1 MKIKSNFSLKK
12 LFFNDKFVIAFSI
25 VIAIISWMVITIVQA
40 PETEFIIHDVPITIQ
55 VEGTAAGERGLDI
68 INNEKTIQTVS
79 VSVKGPKYI
88 VSSLTASDVNV
99 TASLSNVTAPGKY
112 NLELKA
118 TKVSQDEFE
127 VIGANPGVILAS
139 FDYID
144 TKKFTV
150 IAEAE
155 GASAVAG
162 LVAEKAIV
170 SDSNYSVVTV
180 KGPRSEL
187 QLLDKIVAKATVDAV
202 LSETTGFTANLLLLD
217 AHGNELDKSLFK
229 ITSVDNVDVT
239 TVEISV
245 PVSKAKEVPIVV
257 TFSNLPEGFDPKNLN
272 YSLNYDKI
280 YIIGPAETIDSI
292 SSIQLE
298 AIDLFT
304 LSPDNY
310 EFILRPILPNGI
322 KVYDQSTEITV
333 TFNDMNTYQ
342 VKTFSVNNFQ
352 SIGDTKGTLASEIKN
367 VKICAPRNI
376 MWRIDS
382 NDLIAVADLSGKTS
396 GDHSVDVM
404 IDCSENGMI
413 WQIGSYTATITIK

>member
-1 MKIKSNFSLKK
+1 MKIKNNFSLKK

-40 PETEFIIHDVPITIQ
+40 PETEFIINDVPITIQ
-55 VEGTAAGERGLDI
+55 VEGSAAGERGLDI
-68 INNEKTIQTVS
+68 INNEKTVQTVS